1 MAELPPSQ
9 TMAPS
14 HDALDAA
21 AQFDEEAEDWF
32 GEGTSF
38 DSGEDLAAALFAM
51 AGAPPPQVDE
61 VPPLEEVGRN
71 FTPAIL
77 SVDQSSFKV
86 VEPGTRTSSW
96 GTRETASVSRPPRD
110 PSNPWSIRHG
120 VQILKRTEQMM
131 ARLQRDAVEVTFAA
145 AGAVYAQQARARKEP
160 AGSGR

>member
-1 MAELPPSQ
+1 
-9 TMAPS
+9 MAPS
-14 HDALDAA
+14 QNALDAA
-21 AQFDEEAEDWF
+21 AEFDEEAEDWF

-51 AGAPPPQVDE
+51 AGAPPPEVDE
-61 VPPLEEVGRN
+61 VPPLEEVGRS

-86 VEPGTRTSSW
+86 VEPGTRTPNWAVRDTPAPS
-96 GTRETASVSRPPRD
+96 PPRD
-110 PSNPWSIRHG
+110 PNNPWSIRHG

-145 AGAVYAQQARARKEP
+145 AGAVYAQQGGRRK
-160 AGSGR
+160 AGSQR